1 MKYTAIYDVSKA
13 ITDILRD
20 SVVPE
25 IIAKPEEVGLCSPAN
40 HGDYVMGIYLYN
52 IEQSESFRLS
62 GKQNEG
68 LYTQKHPPM
77 VLDLF
82 YMITPYFKTDVKFLA
97 EQEQLLFGK
106 TVQTINDN
114 PVILTETTEPIEFE
128 LIYPLA
134 DDKQKIWNADEHY
147 RTSVFAKAKAV
158 VIESLRVE
166 KVSRVTDI
174 RIVTDITNTRRG

>member
-1 MKYTAIYDVSKA
+1 MKYTAIFDVSKA
-13 ITDILRD
+13 IMEILRE

-40 HGDYVMGIYLYN
+40 RGDYVMGIYLYN

-68 LYTQKHPPM
+68 LYTQKRPPV

-97 EQEQLLFGK
+97 EQEQLLFGRV
-106 TVQTINDN
+106 VQAVNDH
-114 PVILTETTEPIEFE
+114 PRIMTETTEPVE
-128 LIYPLA
+128 LEMIYPLA
-134 DDKQKIWNADEHY
+134 DDKQKIWNSDEHY
-147 RTSVFAKAKAV
+147 RTSVFVRAKAV
-158 VIESLRVE
+158 VIESLRTE

-174 RIVTDITNTRRG
+174 RIVTDKK

>member
-13 ITDILRD
+13 LTDILRE

-25 IIAKPEEVGLCSPAN
+25 IISKPEEVGLCSPAN
-40 HGDYVMGIYLYN
+40 RGDYLMGIYLYS

-68 LYTQKHPPM
+68 LYSQKKPPI

-82 YMITPYFKTDVKFLA
+82 YMITPYFKADVKFLA

-106 TVQTINDN
+106 VVQAVNDH
-114 PVILTETTEPIEFE
+114 PRILTETAEPVELE

-134 DDKQKIWNADEHY
+134 DDKQKIWNADDHY
-147 RTSVFAKAKAV
+147 RTSVFVQAKAV
-158 VIESLRVE
+158 VIESLRAE
-166 KVSRVTDI
+166 KVSRVTEI
-174 RIVTDITNTRRG
+174 RITADKK

>member
-13 ITDILRD
+13 LTEILRE

-25 IIAKPEEVGLCSPAN
+25 LISKPEEVGLCSPAN
-40 HGDYVMGIYLYN
+40 HGDFLTGIYLYS

-68 LYTQKHPPM
+68 LYTQKRPPM

-82 YMITPYFKTDVKFLA
+82 YMITPYFKADVKFLA

-106 TVQTINDN
+106 AVQAVNDHPRILIDSPE
-114 PVILTETTEPIEFE
+114 PVELE
-128 LIYPLA
+128 LIYPTA
-134 DDKQKIWNADEHY
+134 DDKQKIWNSDEHY

-158 VIESLRVE
+158 VIESLRTE

-174 RIVTDITNTRRG
+174 RITADKK